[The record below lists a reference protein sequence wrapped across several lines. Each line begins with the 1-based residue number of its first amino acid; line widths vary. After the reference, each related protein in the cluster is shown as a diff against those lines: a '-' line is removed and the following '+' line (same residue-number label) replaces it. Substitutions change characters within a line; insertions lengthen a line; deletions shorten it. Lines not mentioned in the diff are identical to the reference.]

1 MKLSTIIRVI
11 HNLQVINN
19 KQKLQNN
26 EPWEIARKPHPWKSA
41 KNRNFLALFPY
52 KYDSMTMIKSISLT
66 NTTAFTFKLLV
77 AGLRPVTR
85 PLLMQKWATF
95 HP

>member
-19 KQKLQNN
+19 KQKRRIMRSERLP
-26 EPWEIARKPHPWKSA
+26 ESRILE
-41 KNRNFLALFPY
+41 NRLKIVTFSRSFPY

-66 NTTAFTFKLLV
+66 NTDSFTFKLLV
-77 AGLRPVTR
+77 AGLQPVTR
-85 PLLMQKWATF
+85 PLLMRKWATF

>member
-1 MKLSTIIRVI
+1 MSRERLPESRI
-11 HNLQVINN
+11 L
-19 KQKLQNN
+19 
-26 EPWEIARKPHPWKSA
+26 E
-41 KNRNFLALFPY
+41 NRLKIVTFTYSFPY
-52 KYDSMTMIKSISLT
+52 KYNRMTMIKSISLT

-77 AGLRPVTR
+77 AGLQPVTR

>member
-19 KQKLQNN
+19 KQKRRIMSRERL
-26 EPWEIARKPHPWKSA
+26 PKSRILE
-41 KNRNFLALFPY
+41 NRLKIVTFSHSFPY
-52 KYDSMTMIKSISLT
+52 KYDCMTMIKSISLT

-77 AGLRPVTR
+77 AGLQPVTR

>member
-19 KQKLQNN
+19 KQKRRIMSRERLP
-26 EPWEIARKPHPWKSA
+26 ESRILE
-41 KNRNFLALFPY
+41 NRLKIVTFSYSFPY
-52 KYDSMTMIKSISLT
+52 KYYGMTMIKSISLT

-77 AGLRPVTR
+77 AGLQPVTR

>member
-19 KQKLQNN
+19 KQKRRIMSRERLP
-26 EPWEIARKPHPWKSA
+26 ESRILE
-41 KNRNFLALFPY
+41 NRLKIVTFSYSFPY
-52 KYDSMTMIKSISLT
+52 KYDRITMIKSISLI

-77 AGLRPVTR
+77 TGLRPVTR
-85 PLLMQKWATF
+85 PLLMRKWATF

>member
-19 KQKLQNN
+19 KQKRRIMRSERLP
-26 EPWEIARKPHPWKSA
+26 ESRILE
-41 KNRNFLALFPY
+41 NRLKIVTFSYLFPY
-52 KYDSMTMIKSISLT
+52 KYDRMTMIKSISLT

-77 AGLRPVTR
+77 AGLQPVTR
-85 PLLMQKWATF
+85 PLLMRKWATF

>member
-1 MKLSTIIRVI
+1 MSRERLPESRI
-11 HNLQVINN
+11 L
-19 KQKLQNN
+19 
-26 EPWEIARKPHPWKSA
+26 E
-41 KNRNFLALFPY
+41 NRLKIVTFSCSFPY
-52 KYDSMTMIKSISLT
+52 KYDIMTMIKSISLT

-77 AGLRPVTR
+77 AGLQPVTR

>member
-1 MKLSTIIRVI
+1 MSRERLPESRI
-11 HNLQVINN
+11 L
-19 KQKLQNN
+19 
-26 EPWEIARKPHPWKSA
+26 E
-41 KNRNFLALFPY
+41 NRLKIVTFSYSFPY
-52 KYDSMTMIKSISLT
+52 KYNGMTIIKSISLT
-66 NTTAFTFKLLV
+66 STTAFTFKLLV

>member
-1 MKLSTIIRVI
+1 MSRERLPESCI
-11 HNLQVINN
+11 L
-19 KQKLQNN
+19 
-26 EPWEIARKPHPWKSA
+26 E
-41 KNRNFLALFPY
+41 NRLKIVTFSYPFPY
-52 KYDSMTMIKSISLT
+52 KYDRIAMIKSISLI
-66 NTTAFTFKLLV
+66 NTTAFSFKLLV